1 MPGPGDIDSLLE
13 VLDPDAWGEF
23 VLGPGGTRAEP
34 VVNGA
39 ERVARNLV
47 RFWGEGATMVSLSGD
62 GQAVLLGF
70 IDRKLTAVLA
80 LNMRGERIQSVQVIA
95 DPFLLGFVAAQLPVL
110 A

>member
-1 MPGPGDIDSLLE
+1 MCGLDLPVLLAHRAREDVDQVSLE
-13 VLDPDAWGEF
+13 I
-23 VLGPGGTRAEP
+23 AEDHAP
-34 VVNGA
+34 VPP
-39 ERVARNLV
+39 RLV

-62 GQAVLLGF
+62 NQAMLLGF